1 MRAKRFSSAIRTISA
16 FLSGRHT
23 KKVPHDLFQSLF
35 EEAPSALAFVSP
47 EDRIMR
53 VNRRFTAETGYT
65 QEDIPTLDEWGKK
78 AYPDLAYRAEVR
90 ASWACALRQVAVGT
104 GGVKGAEYR
113 IRRKDGTDGV
123 YFIRASRIDR
133 YVLASF
139 VNLMTRKKVEESLR
153 ASESMK
159 RLLLDAS
166 PAFYVAIGV
175 DGRVRAMNKAMLDA
189 LEASEAEVVG
199 LDYLSNFVPEED
211 RVRTSEVMDEII
223 RTGAPTA
230 NVNRVVSRSG
240 RIFSVE
246 WRGRPLFRD
255 DGTLDVFL
263 GVGVDI
269 SERVRAEKALRDNEE
284 DRLRSERRL
293 RLQNEGLLN
302 LVMGEPLL
310 HGDFPAALRGI
321 TELAASLGRVG
332 RASVW
337 FYDPDDATIVC
348 EDVFERR
355 SGSHSSGEVLRVS
368 DVPAYA
374 EAHRR
379 GEIIA
384 ARDLQA
390 DPRTRDLPTEYY
402 DTHHVRSLLDAPVRL
417 GLQIRGVLSLESL
430 DEEREWGPEDEH
442 LATTLATVVSLAY
455 QAAQRRR
462 AQEEAARGEEALRT
476 IIDTAPY
483 SIVISRASDGAILD
497 ANAAYLE
504 AAGFLD
510 RSEVLGK
517 SDLQIAQ
524 LENDDDRNRMQSL
537 LRDTGRLEGYQY
549 NVYRKGELRHQIL
562 EVRPIVYRGEEAFV
576 SQVMDVTELKRAE
589 EELRKLNAELEWK
602 VAERTEDLANAN
614 RELKEANEG
623 LARAMEEL
631 RSAQEKIVVSEKLA
645 ALGRLMAGIAHELN
659 TPLAAI
665 AAASRTEL
673 RTLGGEMDALVRA
686 VSSLGQE
693 EFAFLR
699 EARLRI
705 VSSPGGVS
713 VDPSAERKAR
723 REASSILEAAGVAD
737 AATVA
742 EDLVE
747 LGIADLAD
755 RAAPLLAAPGGG
767 EFLNLLRG
775 AGGSYRAAQICQDAA
790 DKATRVVSALR
801 TYARGGEDENPA
813 RIRLAPEIRGLVD
826 LYHNRAK
833 RGVDIVVDIPEDLDV
848 FGRRE
853 GLNRVW
859 FNLLDNAVYA
869 VGEKGRIE
877 INAVREREP
886 SEAGKGGCVLV
897 YVADSGPGIPEEIK
911 GKIFEPFFTTK
922 TAGEGMGLGLD
933 IAKRLANGNG
943 GDISFTSRPG
953 RTVFTVRLPCG
964 PT

>member
-16 FLSGRHT
+16 FLSGRHA
-23 KKVPHDLFQSLF
+23 KKAPDDLFRALF

-47 EDRIMR
+47 EDRILR
-53 VNRRFTAETGYT
+53 VNRRFTAETGYA
-65 QEDIPTLDEWGKK
+65 QEDLPTVDEWGKK
-78 AYPDLAYRAEVR
+78 AYPDPVYRAEVR
-90 ASWACALRQVAVGT
+90 ASWASVLRQLAAGA
-104 GGVKGAEYR
+104 GDVKGEEYR
-113 IRRKDGTDGV
+113 IRRKDGTEGA
-123 YFIRASRIDR
+123 YYIRASRIDR

-139 VNLMTRKKVEESLR
+139 VNLITRKKVEESLR
-153 ASESMK
+153 ASESVK

-175 DGRVRAMNKAMLDA
+175 DGRVRAMNKAMLDT
-189 LEASEAEVVG
+189 LEFGEAEVVG

-211 RVRTSEVMDEII
+211 RARTSEVLDEIA

-240 RIFSVE
+240 RVFSVE

-269 SERVRAEKALRDNEE
+269 SERVRAEQALRDSEE
-284 DRLRSERRL
+284 ARLQSERRL

-302 LVMGEPLL
+302 LVMGEHLL
-310 HGDFPAALRGI
+310 QGDFPAALRGI

-337 FYDPDDATIVC
+337 FYGPDDATIVC
-348 EDVFERR
+348 EDVFETS
-355 SGSHSSGEVLRVS
+355 SGSHSSGEVLRCS
-368 DVPAYA
+368 DFPAYA
-374 EAHRR
+374 ESHGR
-379 GEIIA
+379 GEAIA
-384 ARDLQA
+384 ARDLKA

-402 DTHHVRSLLDAPVRL
+402 DAHRVRSLLDVPIRL
-417 GLQIRGVLSLESL
+417 ELRIRGLFSLESV
-430 DEEREWGPEDEH
+430 DEEREWNPEDER
-442 LATTLATVVSLAY
+442 LATTLATVVALAY
-455 QAAQRRR
+455 QAAERRR
-462 AQEEAARGEEALRT
+462 AQ
-476 IIDTAPY
+476 
-483 SIVISRASDGAILD
+483 
-497 ANAAYLE
+497 
-504 AAGFLD
+504 
-510 RSEVLGK
+510 
-517 SDLQIAQ
+517 
-524 LENDDDRNRMQSL
+524 
-537 LRDTGRLEGYQY
+537 
-549 NVYRKGELRHQIL
+549 
-562 EVRPIVYRGEEAFV
+562 
-576 SQVMDVTELKRAE
+576 

-602 VAERTEDLANAN
+602 VAERTKDLAGAN
-614 RELKEANEG
+614 RELNEANEG

-665 AAASRTEL
+665 AAAARTEL
-673 RTLGGEMDALVRA
+673 RILGGGMDALARA
-686 VSSLGQE
+686 VSRLGDE

-713 VDPSAERKAR
+713 VDPPAERKAR
-723 REASSILEAAGVAD
+723 RAASSVLAAAGVAD
-737 AATVA
+737 AATAA

-755 RAAPLLAAPGGG
+755 RAAPFLASPGGG

-775 AGGSYRAAQICQDAA
+775 VGGSYRAARICQDAA

-826 LYHNRAK
+826 LYRNRAK
-833 RGVDIVVDIPEDLDV
+833 RGVEISVDIPEDLEV

-877 INAVREREP
+877 ISAARERTP
-886 SEAGKGGCVLV
+886 SEPGKGGCVLI
-897 YVADSGPGIPEEIK
+897 YVADSGPGIPDELKE
-911 GKIFEPFFTTK
+911 KIFQPFFTTK

-964 PT
+964 PN